1 MSSRLPKFL
10 DLRPA
15 RLAVLAVA
23 ASLACGCAAVP
34 APAPAPV
41 PVQRPLPPESPL
53 AREAAMQA
61 LAADLSHQLLAVG
74 LAGADGREAAMAI
87 DAFIDAANGWP
98 ARAPQQLQDSLVVRL
113 AQELQALRLVPLS
126 AAELGRARFLLAGS
140 VSTEVRQGQP
150 TFRVAVAAIDL
161 SSGRVAAQSS
171 AWIADRDLDMTPAPA
186 WQDSPVFPND
196 ATTRGLIATTR
207 AAAGTPADAAWL
219 AHLPAHA
226 ALSDALQAAP
236 ADARGA
242 LAQALRVAAGAPR
255 AVRTLSAIYMQQLR
269 AGNAAEAERT
279 FGELVAAAFAEGN
292 LSIRLLFAV
301 NSTAFM
307 DEARLG
313 QQYRIWL
320 RQLALHLSRTRQCIE
335 VLGHSSRSGEEGYNE
350 QLSLA
355 RADAVRRLLGQHA
368 SAARDLTRVTGR
380 GFREN
385 IVGTGSDDARDAID
399 RRVEFRIVPC
409 AARRPE

>member
-1 MSSRLPKFL
+1 MIPRLH
-10 DLRPA
+10 DASHLRIG
-15 RLAVLAVA
+15 RLAAVA
-23 ASLACGCAAVP
+23 LAGWLAFGCATAPEVVP
-34 APAPAPV
+34 APL
-41 PVQRPLPPESPL
+41 QRPLPPDTPL
-53 AREAAMQA
+53 ARDAAVQA
-61 LAADLSHQLLAVG
+61 LAADLVHQLRASSAAAAEGRDPAIAV
-74 LAGADGREAAMAI
+74 

-98 ARAPQQLQDSLVVRL
+98 ARATQQLQDLLIGRL
-113 AQELQALRLVPLS
+113 AQGLPGLRLAPLS
-126 AAELGRARFLLAGS
+126 AGELPRARYLMVGS
-140 VSTEVRQGQP
+140 VSTEARQAQP
-150 TFRVAVAAIDL
+150 TFRLAVAAIDL

-171 AWIADRDLDMTPAPA
+171 AWIADRDLDMTPQSA
-186 WQDSPVFPND
+186 WQDSPLFPND
-196 ATTRGLIATTR
+196 AATRGLISTTR

-219 AHLPAHA
+219 AQLPAQA
-226 ALSDALQAAP
+226 ALLDALHASS

-242 LAQALRVAAGAPR
+242 LSQAVRVAAGSPR

-307 DEARLG
+307 EEARLG
-313 QQYRIWL
+313 QQYRIWM
-320 RQLALHLSRTRQCIE
+320 RQLALHVARSRQCVE

-368 SAARDLTRVTGR
+368 PAARDLVRVTGR

-409 AARRPE
+409 AARRAE